1 MEQSTNQFQHIFDR
15 LADGP
20 LAQLENKRQVFVASF
35 KKTLWIVVPI
45 FVLLTVMAILSQL
58 FFIIIIALAISVFVL
73 IYKHNR
79 FFKGFRAEYK
89 ATVIPSLVAVVD
101 ERLSYHPELQLINEY
116 NHSGIFNRDY
126 DRFKA
131 EDTVKGTI
139 DKTDISFGE
148 IHTEYKTTSTDS
160 KGNRK
165 TEWHTIFCGVFFVA
179 DFHKDFKGETYID
192 QDTLER
198 SLGSFGRKLQSWNF
212 SRSGKLIRME
222 NPEFEKNFAVY
233 ATDEQEGRYL
243 LTPAFMDR
251 LLRFKEKSG
260 ANFSVAL
267 KSSNIY
273 LAYSIRQDLFEPK
286 TFKSL
291 MQPDDAKFLVDLIS
305 LFRGLVDDL
314 QLNTRLWTK
323 E

>member
-1 MEQSTNQFQHIFDR
+1 MEQSTNQFQLIFDR

-35 KKTLWIVVPI
+35 KKALWIVIPLFI
-45 FVLLTVMAILSQL
+45 AITALGILSQL
-58 FFIIIIALAISVFVL
+58 YFLIFIGLVVSSFILF
-73 IYKHNR
+73 YKHHR

-89 ATVIPSLVAVVD
+89 ATVVPSLVAAVD
-101 ERLSYHPELQLINEY
+101 ERLSYHPELKLDNQY
-116 NHSGIFNRDY
+116 NHSGIFTRDY
-126 DRFKA
+126 DRIKA

-139 DKTDISFGE
+139 DKTDIAFGE
-148 IHTEYKTTSTDS
+148 IHTEYKTTTTDS
-160 KGNRK
+160 KGNRR
-165 TEWHTIFCGVFFVA
+165 TEWHTIFCGIFFVA

-222 NPEFEKNFAVY
+222 NPAFEKHFAVY

-291 MQPDDAKFLVDLIS
+291 MQPDDAKFLVNLIT

-314 QLNTRLWTK
+314 QLNNRLWTK